1 MIFTRMAW
9 GLWALVPV
17 AAVAYH
23 YGPGQ
28 RAYVVDLAATLQND
42 ACDAQTLAQTAQDIA
57 YAAHL
62 DAIDAR
68 KLAIDDPTPQH
79 QAQAVSATTAEVNA
93 YNFAAEQWKETA
105 TKYQEVLTALGN
117 TATALGNAAGAASP
131 AESQHVRW
139 AMARANVRAGEVWTG
154 IEELELLLA
163 ESESDQSPD
172 PALARAAREELA
184 GAYYYGARLLRLSG
198 MPVQEWRVESGKAR
212 QHFRYLAEQNL
223 SSSDPE
229 LLANSRD
236 QQRNLELVLNLEQ
249 SSLGELQG
257 KPLPRASP
265 HPSNCKNGN
274 RKGACKPGKKPG
286 LRKDDARGA
295 GGVDEIR
302 DGW

>member
-9 GLWALVPV
+9 GFWALVPV

-28 RAYVVDLAATLQND
+28 RAYVVDLAATLQNA
-42 ACDAQTLAQTAQDIA
+42 ACDAQTLAQAAQDIA

-93 YNFAAEQWKETA
+93 YNIAAEQWKETA
-105 TKYQEVLTALGN
+105 TRYQEVLTALD
-117 TATALGNAAGAASP
+117 NAAGDASP
-131 AESQHVRW
+131 SDSQHVRW
-139 AMARANVRAGEVWTG
+139 AMARANVRAGEVWSG
-154 IEELELLLA
+154 IEGLEQLLA
-163 ESESDQSPD
+163 DSESAQSPD
-172 PALARAAREELA
+172 PALAQAAREELA

-249 SSLGELQG
+249 SSLAELQG
-257 KPLPRASP
+257 KPLPRSSP
-265 HPSNCKNGN
+265 HPGNCNNGN
-274 RKGACKPGKKPG
+274 RKGANKSGKKPG
-286 LRKDDARGA
+286 LRKNDARDA
-295 GGVDEIR
+295 GGAEEIR